1 MKRLLNPRLELPRL
15 EVPRLGLAAFR
26 QRILLR
32 GVFVLLAVATVSLSV
47 VVLKDEKERA
57 WQAYQ
62 HGFVRSQA
70 EVMARLRHPS
80 GRLALLNAGHLGQ
93 GVTPLAPL
101 LLPYAAIDFDDPQK
115 SQQAVEMAG
124 CSVQYPDGAS
134 LCAAI
139 GNNPYAGGFIY
150 LVGSFF
156 AGELTPRERAQA
168 HRTRI
173 TLDMRGST
181 YRWIAPYE
189 AMPQQGSRAGNG
201 EHGRLTGFVDNGTP
215 QLDARARPVR
225 DFRGWLWQNG
235 HCRDLPPGVQGNAG
249 NAGNDKTPPA
259 ADCLRRTHYSIR
271 LPVELFREALFR
283 RDVRPVWQP
292 EDLGSMRVRVE
303 MLAPGDT
310 EPPLFDSNAPGAQLA
325 ASLNDISRS
334 LLPGE
339 RVQIRKVGADEASTI
354 TLKGV
359 DVQAAPSAPWLLRL
373 ISWLPLHAAGVSAA
387 TMTPAVPTGQDIL
400 DTPTG
405 NYTVSFTGHPRDVEQ
420 GLAAVATRLSWYLGA
435 MLAAIALAW
444 LIVELGLIRRVTALT
459 RRAAAV
465 SYNVQDGHVGPRL
478 GDLEVSDLRGSDEL
492 GILAGGLADLLQ
504 RVKDDLQREQLRAQQ
519 ERDMWHAVGH
529 EIMSPLQSLMV
540 LYGPDD
546 PGHRYVQRMQQ
557 AVHVLY
563 GTASPAEALQAAT
576 VPEGRLD
583 LDAFLSHVAAN
594 AHYAGIADVVY
605 EGGNKSGSAGAAGA
619 VIVRADEF
627 ALEDVVTHILRNAD
641 SYRPAGRHGHHAVAV
656 GLRVHRQRHAAQ
668 PGRHHCGGPAGAHLR
683 AGGVRAPGAFCRQR
697 RRAPGTGPV
706 RGQDLHG
713 QDGRH
718 DQGPQHARWRGLHA
732 DLPAPGLRAGR
743 CRPVP
748 PGHGRMAPRRH
759 NTRVSIPQS
768 FIQEL
773 LARVDVV
780 DIVGRYV
787 QLRKGGANFMGL
799 CPFHSEKSPSFT
811 VSPSK
816 QFYHCFGCGKNG
828 NAIGFLMD
836 HAGMGFVEA
845 VQDLAGQVGLQVPQD
860 DISPAE
866 RERQAAQKQKQ
877 ATLTNVLEK
886 AGESF
891 RKHLKASPQAIE
903 YLKRRGVSG
912 ETARRFG
919 LGYAPAGWRNLAS
932 VFAHYDDPQLEE
944 SGLVIVG
951 EDDGKRYDRF
961 RDRLMFPIRNV
972 KGECIGFGGRVFG
985 DEKPKYLNSPETPVF
1000 HKGRELYGLFEA
1012 RTALRDMGYA
1022 LVTEGYMD
1030 VVALAQ
1036 LGFAN
1041 AVATLGTACTP
1052 DHIHKLFRFTDA
1064 VVFSFDGDGAG
1075 RRAARKALD
1084 AALPYA
1090 SDTRSVKFLFLPA
1103 EHDPDSF
1110 IREYGS
1116 EAFARYVGDA
1126 LPLSR
1131 FLIEAASEGCDLGQA
1146 EGRAHMASNARPLWT
1161 ALPDGA
1167 LKRQLLGEI
1176 AELVQLDARDLSDLW
1191 SQEAARSGPARG
1203 SMAGGASH
1211 PGQQAGHA
1219 PAAPDWGQPV
1229 EYGAPSGWHERGGHG
1244 SGAGGWRSGEPGRG
1258 GKKPW
1263 PRKPWDKNGRAD
1275 FNPPPMGP
1283 RGAPATRTDQAARL
1297 LMAHMEF
1304 MEELTHEDFE
1314 ALAHCSG
1321 EHGAMFR
1328 WMEAQFQE
1336 SGARPFAVLR
1346 EQLRGLPHETLADR
1360 LMSGP
1365 HAHPEGEL
1373 PELRRELRDVLNR
1386 MVIVHIKAQIDEA
1399 LRDMARDPSA
1409 AQRYRDLFA
1418 RQQALENQM
1427 RTSS

>member
-1 MKRLLNPRLELPRL
+1 
-15 EVPRLGLAAFR
+15 
-26 QRILLR
+26 
-32 GVFVLLAVATVSLSV
+32 
-47 VVLKDEKERA
+47 
-57 WQAYQ
+57 
-62 HGFVRSQA
+62 
-70 EVMARLRHPS
+70 
-80 GRLALLNAGHLGQ
+80 
-93 GVTPLAPL
+93 
-101 LLPYAAIDFDDPQK
+101 
-115 SQQAVEMAG
+115 
-124 CSVQYPDGAS
+124 
-134 LCAAI
+134 
-139 GNNPYAGGFIY
+139 
-150 LVGSFF
+150 
-156 AGELTPRERAQA
+156 
-168 HRTRI
+168 
-173 TLDMRGST
+173 
-181 YRWIAPYE
+181 
-189 AMPQQGSRAGNG
+189 
-201 EHGRLTGFVDNGTP
+201 
-215 QLDARARPVR
+215 
-225 DFRGWLWQNG
+225 
-235 HCRDLPPGVQGNAG
+235 
-249 NAGNDKTPPA
+249 
-259 ADCLRRTHYSIR
+259 
-271 LPVELFREALFR
+271 
-283 RDVRPVWQP
+283 
-292 EDLGSMRVRVE
+292 
-303 MLAPGDT
+303 
-310 EPPLFDSNAPGAQLA
+310 
-325 ASLNDISRS
+325 
-334 LLPGE
+334 
-339 RVQIRKVGADEASTI
+339 
-354 TLKGV
+354 
-359 DVQAAPSAPWLLRL
+359 
-373 ISWLPLHAAGVSAA
+373 
-387 TMTPAVPTGQDIL
+387 
-400 DTPTG
+400 
-405 NYTVSFTGHPRDVEQ
+405 
-420 GLAAVATRLSWYLGA
+420 
-435 MLAAIALAW
+435 
-444 LIVELGLIRRVTALT
+444 
-459 RRAAAV
+459 
-465 SYNVQDGHVGPRL
+465 
-478 GDLEVSDLRGSDEL
+478 
-492 GILAGGLADLLQ
+492 
-504 RVKDDLQREQLRAQQ
+504 
-519 ERDMWHAVGH
+519 
-529 EIMSPLQSLMV
+529 
-540 LYGPDD
+540 
-546 PGHRYVQRMQQ
+546 
-557 AVHVLY
+557 
-563 GTASPAEALQAAT
+563 
-576 VPEGRLD
+576 
-583 LDAFLSHVAAN
+583 
-594 AHYAGIADVVY
+594 
-605 EGGNKSGSAGAAGA
+605 
-619 VIVRADEF
+619 
-627 ALEDVVTHILRNAD
+627 
-641 SYRPAGRHGHHAVAV
+641 
-656 GLRVHRQRHAAQ
+656 
-668 PGRHHCGGPAGAHLR
+668 
-683 AGGVRAPGAFCRQR
+683 
-697 RRAPGTGPV
+697 
-706 RGQDLHG
+706 
-713 QDGRH
+713 
-718 DQGPQHARWRGLHA
+718 
-732 DLPAPGLRAGR
+732 
-743 CRPVP
+743 
-748 PGHGRMAPRRH
+748 MAPRRH

-877 ATLTNVLEK
+877 ATLTDVLEK
-886 AGESF
+886 AGDAY
-891 RKHLKASPQAIE
+891 RKHLKASPQAID

-912 ETARRFG
+912 ETAKRFG
-919 LGYAPAGWRNLAS
+919 LGYAPAGWRSLAS
-932 VFAHYDDPQLEE
+932 VFPQYDDPQLEE

-951 EDDGKRYDRF
+951 EGDDKRYDRF

-1052 DHIHKLFRFTDA
+1052 DHIHKLFRFTEA
-1064 VVFSFDGDGAG
+1064 VVFSFDGDAAG

-1203 SMAGGASH
+1203 SMAGGAPH
-1211 PGQQAGHA
+1211 PGQASHA

-1244 SGAGGWRSGEPGRG
+1244 GGAGGWRSGEPGRG